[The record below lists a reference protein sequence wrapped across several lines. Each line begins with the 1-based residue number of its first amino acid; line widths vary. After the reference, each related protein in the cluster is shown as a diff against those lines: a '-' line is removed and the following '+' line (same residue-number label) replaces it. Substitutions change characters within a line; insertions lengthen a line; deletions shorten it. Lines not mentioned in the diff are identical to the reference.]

1 MKGMFLHTW
10 GGASRKGK
18 AEVPPES
25 HYVTSVETQTD
36 DFVPTET
43 ASVSTQT
50 DVIAV
55 ELKDA
60 AVQADSDNLQVE
72 LSAHTDDRTMASV
85 QIVVK
90 QNLLFV
96 KE

>member
-1 MKGMFLHTW
+1 MT
-10 GGASRKGK
+10 S
-18 AEVPPES
+18 
-25 HYVTSVETQTD
+25 SVETQTD

-72 LSAHTDDRTMASV
+72 LSAHTDDRAIASV
-85 QIVVK
+85 RIVVK